1 MKKSRFIILASAI
14 FATFILMVSCSK
26 NQEPDDVQKR
36 DGRREVMLDKNDV
49 EKDTQSALL
58 PPAPIYIMRLDGE
71 TLTLYEIAG
80 GEENAITAVNVDAS
94 YFPPEDIKELN
105 KGIVAYS
112 KEDGFSKLENF
123 TN

>member
-1 MKKSRFIILASAI
+1 MKKLRFIMLASAV
-14 FATFILMVSCSK
+14 FATFALIISCSK
-26 NQEPDDVQKR
+26 NQDTNDADKL
-36 DGRREVMLDKNDV
+36 DGRREVMSDKNDV
-49 EKDTQSALL
+49 EKDIDTALF

-71 TLTLYEIAG
+71 TLTLYEISG
-80 GEENAITAVNVDAS
+80 GEETAVTAVNVDAS
-94 YFPPEDIKELN
+94 YYPPEDIKELN

>member
-1 MKKSRFIILASAI
+1 MKKMRFIMLASAV
-14 FATFILMVSCSK
+14 FATFALIISCSK
-26 NQEPDDVQKR
+26 NSDSDDMSAT
-36 DGRREVMLDKNDV
+36 DGRRQVMSGKNDI
-49 EKDTQSALL
+49 EKDTDTAFL

-71 TLTLYEIAG
+71 TLTLYEITG
-80 GEENAITAVNVDAS
+80 GEETPVTAVCVDTS
-94 YFPPEDIKELN
+94 YYPPEDIKELN